1 MQSATV
7 WTRVRA
13 DSEPETVQ
21 LGPGRLVSLVFNLQ
35 RKIFM
40 SLFFFFP
47 SSFFPPFFYLDSLL
61 FVSCAHRSFFFFCV
75 SSYREGIL
83 VKYQMRHF
91 YRGFIASTNDKFLG
105 IKVANL
111 RCTVTTRLRILS
123 DLIGWICSVSSY
135 RS

>member
-47 SSFFPPFFYLDSLL
+47 SSFFPPFLPRFFAFCFLRSP
-61 FVSCAHRSFFFFCV
+61 FVFFFAFHPTEKG
-75 SSYREGIL
+75 SSLNTRCAI
-83 VKYQMRHF
+83 
-91 YRGFIASTNDKFLG
+91 FIGVLLHPRTINFWELKWRTSGA
-105 IKVANL
+105 
-111 RCTVTTRLRILS
+111 R
-123 DLIGWICSVSSY
+123 
-135 RS
+135 

>member
-40 SLFFFFP
+40 SLFFF
-47 SSFFPPFFYLDSLL
+47 SFFVFSPFFTSILCFL
-61 FVSCAHRSFFFFCV
+61 FPALTVRFFLCV

>member
-40 SLFFFFP
+40 SLFFF
-47 SSFFPPFFYLDSLL
+47 SFFVFSPFFYLDSLL
-61 FVSCAHRSFFFFCV
+61 FVSCAHRSFFFFAFHPTEKG
-75 SSYREGIL
+75 SSLNTRCAI
-83 VKYQMRHF
+83 
-91 YRGFIASTNDKFLG
+91 FIGVLLHPRTINFWELKWRTSGA
-105 IKVANL
+105 
-111 RCTVTTRLRILS
+111 R
-123 DLIGWICSVSSY
+123 
-135 RS
+135 

>member
-40 SLFFFFP
+40 SLFFFFLLR
-47 SSFFPPFFYLDSLL
+47 FFPLFYLDSLL
-61 FVSCAHRSFFFFCV
+61 FVSCAHRSFFFFAFHPTEKG
-75 SSYREGIL
+75 SSLNTRCAI
-83 VKYQMRHF
+83 
-91 YRGFIASTNDKFLG
+91 FIGVLLHPRTINFWELKWRTSGA
-105 IKVANL
+105 
-111 RCTVTTRLRILS
+111 R
-123 DLIGWICSVSSY
+123 
-135 RS
+135 

>member
-40 SLFFFFP
+40 SLFFF
-47 SSFFPPFFYLDSLL
+47 SFFVFSPFFTSILCFL
-61 FVSCAHRSFFFFCV
+61 FPALTVRFFFCV

>member
-40 SLFFFFP
+40 SLFFFFLLR
-47 SSFFPPFFYLDSLL
+47 FFPLFYLDSLL
-61 FVSCAHRSFFFFCV
+61 FVSCVHRSFFFFCV